1 MNDLLVDYMSLKSK
15 CDQYDVLV
23 KELFELLDRK
33 EETDD
38 GRVFRP
44 NQISSCR
51 AMDAER
57 LDKVL
62 AALKHTMRDSG

>member
-1 MNDLLVDYMSLKSK
+1 MSLKSK
-15 CDQYDVLV
+15 CDRYDVLV

-62 AALKHTMRDSG
+62 AALKHTMQDSG

>member
-1 MNDLLVDYMSLKSK
+1 MNNFLVDYMSLKSK

-62 AALKHTMRDSG
+62 AALKHTMQDFE